1 MNTKKM
7 IGLAAFI
14 SGLLMSAP
22 AYASMAIHYDFSS
35 DQHQA
40 LDNPANSVTVSAVNS
55 IHTLSHN
62 LLSFDHQAQ
71 GATKLA
77 HGKLNINNIVVEDSA
92 VTSVWPLKSGIFSS
106 AVNFAIFESNKSA
119 TNITFL
125 LNNASLV
132 SFDISKNTA
141 PKAIS
146 FALMPTQLT
155 SVSRDR
161 TLTLKI
167 KVASEWDLRM
177 NSFKVS
183 ANEQMTIVTE
193 PALIG
198 LIGVSL
204 IGLSLL
210 RGNKKD

>member
-40 LDNPANSVTVSAVNS
+40 LDNPA
-55 IHTLSHN
+55 
-62 LLSFDHQAQ
+62 
-71 GATKLA
+71 
-77 HGKLNINNIVVEDSA
+77 
-92 VTSVWPLKSGIFSS
+92 TSVWPLKSGIFSS
-106 AVNFAIFESNKSA
+106 AVNFAIFESNRSA

-167 KVASEWDLRM
+167 KAASEWDLRM